1 MKVECIPQAICSCTC
16 VWKLER
22 EKHLRITQSGL
33 YTRTP
38 QARSIFYVE
47 CPFTKL
53 ILKPV
58 SALPSPNIT
67 CLVIVP
73 FSFRL
78 SFGATKKQFPKMVRV
93 LAGTVDVHSKC
104 CHVGLKSQILRQTK
118 TLTLMVRKC
127 NSPLTFLSAHQKI
140 LHDLHHFL
148 RHNLRCALTISQ
160 RLPRKQHPV
169 SLQGFKRLRSDYVSN
184 QRCINHH
191 PVGSCGRSR
200 AGLF

>member
-22 EKHLRITQSGL
+22 EKHLRITQCGFLHSHHKHVL
-33 YTRTP
+33 Y
-38 QARSIFYVE
+38 IFYVE

-118 TLTLMVRKC
+118 KLTLRVRKC
-127 NSPLTFLSAHQKI
+127 NLPLTFLSVH
-140 LHDLHHFL
+140 L
-148 RHNLRCALTISQ
+148 
-160 RLPRKQHPV
+160 
-169 SLQGFKRLRSDYVSN
+169 
-184 QRCINHH
+184 
-191 PVGSCGRSR
+191 
-200 AGLF
+200 

>member
-1 MKVECIPQAICSCTC
+1 MSLYFAALVRLWEASHRQFSFALSCSSLNEGGMHPTGN
-16 VWKLER
+16 LLL
-22 EKHLRITQSGL
+22 HLRMEVRALKASQDYPMWFLHSHHKHVL
-33 YTRTP
+33 Y
-38 QARSIFYVE
+38 IFYVE

-93 LAGTVDVHSKC
+93 LAGTVEVHSKC

-118 TLTLMVRKC
+118 KLPLRVRKC
-127 NSPLTFLSAHQKI
+127 NLPLTFLSVH
-140 LHDLHHFL
+140 L
-148 RHNLRCALTISQ
+148 
-160 RLPRKQHPV
+160 
-169 SLQGFKRLRSDYVSN
+169 
-184 QRCINHH
+184 
-191 PVGSCGRSR
+191 
-200 AGLF
+200 